1 MNWKDIVDA
10 NHKGQTGFFKTLE
23 IMKTEIKK
31 FEELLKKYSELRD
44 SDVILSSDY
53 FDSFGYDIDG
63 YRETLYEATESEDKE
78 WLIEELTS
86 LETQVDHVAML
97 VDALNGINMR
107 FS

>member
-1 MNWKDIVDA
+1 M
-10 NHKGQTGFFKTLE
+10 E
-23 IMKTEIKK
+23 REIKK
-31 FEELLKKYSELRD
+31 FEELLKKYSGLRD

-63 YRETLYEATESEDKE
+63 YREALFEATESEDKE

-97 VDALNGINMR
+97 VNALNGINMR